1 MSNIA
6 VIAALELAVLVRIKR
21 YRFCARMRLP
31 TASYT
36 FKKTVKAGK
45 VCQSICWRRH
55 ILPFDLKLETYSIR
69 RKTASFLVENCQPQ
83 SVQMI

>member
-36 FKKTVKAGK
+36 FKKTVKGGRSARASVGA
-45 VCQSICWRRH
+45 VTYYRSI
-55 ILPFDLKLETYSIR
+55 
-69 RKTASFLVENCQPQ
+69 
-83 SVQMI
+83 